1 MNARSVRG
9 AVAVAASLCALVALS
24 ACTVRPDT
32 GAEDVSGAPAQAKN
46 LKVGWSTTSLTTAWM
61 RQTLATLQGDVDR
74 LRSAGKVG
82 SFQAFDADGDTPRQ
96 IAQIRAMIR
105 QTYDVILVDAGS
117 PTALDPVLEEAVASG
132 ITVVA
137 FDALPTSPVVL
148 KVGTDRWAWGSMLAQ
163 WLVDAVGGRGDIIA
177 MTGPAATAGDDERWA
192 GAAAVFARH
201 PGIRVVK
208 TVHSPY
214 SAAPAARAFASAYAE
229 HPDIRGVFALG
240 GTLSA
245 AALRTLAGE
254 GGRLVPVAGE
264 NYNGFLKLWRSKR
277 AEGFSARATAQ
288 PAYLSVVALEA
299 AVAQREGVKVPAA
312 IDVPLPEITDD
323 NLDAYA
329 EPGAPDDTY
338 PVDALPQ
345 ARIDQLIGRSTGPA
359 QG

>member
-24 ACTVRPDT
+24 ACTVRPDA
-32 GAEDVSGAPAQAKN
+32 GAEDVSGAPAQARN

-61 RQTLATLQGDVDR
+61 SQTLTTLQGDVDR

-82 SFQAFDADGDTPRQ
+82 SFQAFDAGDDTTLQ

-117 PTALDPVLEEAVASG
+117 PTALDPVLGEAVAAG

-137 FDALPTSPVVL
+137 FDSLPTSPVVL
-148 KVGTDRWAWGSMLAQ
+148 KVGTDQWAWGSMLAD
-163 WLVDAVGGRGDIIA
+163 WLVDALDGRGDIIA
-177 MTGPAATAGDDERWA
+177 MTGPAGTTGRDDRWA

-201 PGIRVVK
+201 PGIRVVE
-208 TVHSPY
+208 TVHSAN
-214 SAAPAARAFASAYAE
+214 SVDPAARAFASAYAR
-229 HPDIRGVFALG
+229 HPDVRGVFSPG

-245 AALRTLAGE
+245 AVLRTLVE
-254 GGRLVPVAGE
+254 EDDRLVPVTGE
-264 NYNGFLKLWRSKR
+264 NYNGFLKLWRSKQ
-277 AEGFSARATAQ
+277 AEGFSALATAQ
-288 PAYLSVVALEA
+288 PAYLSVIALEA

-312 IDVPLPEITDD
+312 IDVPLLEITDD
-323 NLDAYA
+323 NLARYA

-345 ARIDQLIGRSTGPA
+345 ARIDQLIGRPAGPG